1 MGRIVLFVR
10 VSTLGQQLESQ
21 EDSLRR
27 AALADGHSESDF
39 IIIGNK
45 ESAIK
50 LSEEEREGLNELKRV
65 IESEVVSCI
74 YISELSRLSRRPQI
88 LYSIREQLLQKRI
101 QLKCLHP
108 QFTLLTEDRTKY
120 DATANIIFSLFGAL
134 AEQEMLE
141 KKERF
146 ARGKRRKADEGKYNG
161 GAIPFGYRI
170 DAAQDN
176 LIVVDDEDS
185 KIVKMIFDMYESGF
199 SQPKLA
205 REMAETGHADV
216 TISMI
221 NNILNNESYCG
232 VKRKSKMASYERA
245 YPPIITVEQYQ
256 RCRQIAE
263 TNNSTINKAKNIY
276 FAKHL
281 VKCPTCGAYWS
292 AGGSKASYHCPVAY
306 KAMSVWKYEHHK
318 KDKCTN
324 KTSFSINILDS
335 ILWHVAIEKEAYYI
349 EQASQE
355 KIDGYKQE
363 AKNIEAKLANIQPRI
378 DELNAKK
385 ERLREMYVDGMKKE
399 TYDKKSREIS
409 EKIKAIM
416 SERIR
421 YRDELKHIEDTIE
434 NLNEIKLSRPISIE
448 DFEDFISGRK
458 NCIKSDYPLEH
469 EMLKYKIKQIK
480 DDSER
485 YKIIKRQIKSVEI
498 NPAKIRF
505 PFGIGEKDV
514 LAREVIVHSNTLSFT
529 QIRMG
534 VTEGADV
541 FYTIPNGG
549 DGPMILDIAPDEVD
563 ELLDPTF
570 YSYKDNMNYYYNDI
584 APSIFMIR
592 YRDVPKK
599 KRRNL
604 KRERD
609 LESIGDMLPLREI
622 ANRLNY
628 NYITLYGRIKRG
640 EVASVVINGKHYL
653 HLEEV
658 EAMLARD
665 KAIKDTIGDRISL
678 LDIVKKYSV
687 AYSNVLS
694 LVKKGVLPS
703 EYINGKYV
711 VSPIDAEKYFTS
723 DNRRNYVMGDMMPAS
738 TVAKKY
744 HVSYKSVLKKVRS
757 GECPSVVY
765 QHYYYID
772 PKIAEDFFGKGK

>member
-39 IIIGNK
+39 IIISNK

-50 LSEEEREGLNELKRV
+50 LSEEEREGLNELNEV
-65 IESEVVSCI
+65 INNETVDCI
-74 YISELSRLSRRPQI
+74 YISEMSRLSRRTTV
-88 LYSIREQLLQKRI
+88 LFSIQEMLLQKRI
-101 QLKCLHP
+101 QLKCLNP
-108 QFTLLTEDRTKY
+108 SFSLLNEDRTKI
-120 DATANIIFSLFGAL
+120 DPTANIIFSLFGAL
-134 AEQEMLE
+134 AAQEMVE

-161 GAIPFGYRI
+161 GAIPFGYRV
-170 DAAQDN
+170 DEAQDN

-205 REMAETGHADV
+205 REMAETGHAEV

-256 RCRQIAE
+256 RCRQIAD
-263 TNNSTINKAKNIY
+263 TNNTTINKAKNIY

-292 AGGSKASYHCPVAY
+292 AGGSKAAYHCPVAY
-306 KAMSVWKYEHHK
+306 KAMSIWKYEHHNIE
-318 KDKCTN
+318 KCTN

-355 KIDGYKQE
+355 KIDSYKQE
-363 AKNIEAKLANIQPRI
+363 AENIEAKLANIQPRI

-434 NLNEIKLSRPISIE
+434 NLNEIRLSRPISVEDIE
-448 DFEDFISGRK
+448 DFFSGRK
-458 NCIKSDYPLEH
+458 QSVVSKYPIEH

-534 VTEGADV
+534 VTEGIDV

-570 YSYKDNMNYYYNDI
+570 YCYKDNMNYYYNDI
-584 APSIFMIR
+584 APSILMIR

-599 KRRNL
+599 KKRNL
-604 KRERD
+604 KKERD
-609 LESIGDMLPLREI
+609 LELIGDMLSLREV

-628 NYITLYGRIKRG
+628 NYTTLYGRINRG
-640 EVASVVINGKHYL
+640 EIASVVISGKHYL

-658 EAMLARD
+658 EALLARD
-665 KAIKDTIGDRISL
+665 KAIKDAIGDRISL
-678 LDIVKKYSV
+678 LDIAKKYSV

-711 VSPIDAEKYFTS
+711 VSLKDAEEYFTS

-738 TVAKKY
+738 AVAKKY

-765 QHYYYID
+765 RHYYYID
-772 PKIAEDFFGKGK
+772 PKIAEDFFGKDK

>member
-39 IIIGNK
+39 IIISNK

-65 IESEVVSCI
+65 IESEDVSSI

-88 LYSIREQLLQKRI
+88 LYSIRELLLQKRI

-108 QFTLLTEDRTKY
+108 QFTLLTEDRKKY

-146 ARGKRRKADEGKYNG
+146 TRGKRRKADEGKYNG

-170 DAAQDN
+170 DATHDN

-256 RCRQIAE
+256 RCRQIAD
-263 TNNSTINKAKNIY
+263 TNNTTINKAKNIY

-292 AGGSKASYHCPVAY
+292 AGGSKAAYHCPVAY
-306 KAMSVWKYEHHK
+306 KPMSIWKYEHHNIE
-318 KDKCTN
+318 KCTN

-363 AKNIEAKLANIQPRI
+363 AENIEAKLANIQPRI

-399 TYDKKSREIS
+399 TYDKKSREIT

-416 SERIR
+416 SERIK
-421 YRDELKHIEDTIE
+421 YRDELRHIEDAIE
-434 NLNEIKLSRPISIE
+434 NLNEIRLSRPISIE
-448 DFEDFISGRK
+448 DIEDFFSGRK
-458 NCIKSDYPLEH
+458 KSVVSKYPLEH

-534 VTEGADV
+534 VTEGIDV

-570 YSYKDNMNYYYNDI
+570 YCYKNNMNYYYNDI
-584 APSIFMIR
+584 APSILMIR

-599 KRRNL
+599 KKRNL
-604 KRERD
+604 KKERD
-609 LESIGDMLPLREI
+609 LELIGDMLSLREV

-628 NYITLYGRIKRG
+628 NYTTLYGRINRG
-640 EVASVVINGKHYL
+640 EIASVVISGKHYL

-658 EAMLARD
+658 EALLARD
-665 KAIKDTIGDRISL
+665 KAIKDAIGDRISL
-678 LDIVKKYSV
+678 LDIAKKYSV

-711 VSPIDAEKYFTS
+711 VRLKDAEEYFTS

-738 TVAKKY
+738 AVAKKY

-765 QHYYYID
+765 RHYYYID
-772 PKIAEDFFGKGK
+772 HKIAEDFFGKDK